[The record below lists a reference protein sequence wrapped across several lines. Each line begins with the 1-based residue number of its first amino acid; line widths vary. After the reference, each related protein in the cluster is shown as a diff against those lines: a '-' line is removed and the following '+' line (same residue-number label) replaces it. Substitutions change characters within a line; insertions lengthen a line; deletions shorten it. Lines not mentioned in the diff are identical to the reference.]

1 MRFLND
7 YDEFH
12 TDFDAAVD
20 RVAGIIAEG
29 LSPIEAF
36 DEIFGEDGG
45 EGEINTYPMGKPTN
59 KLHPVLFTICE
70 DPHTLEKI
78 LMHIYK
84 WLNDTDRLFPRRKV
98 ILFTDKWIPEALS
111 RYQKAFRRFVR
122 RGVTFD
128 IRLTTD
134 RGAVRIPMF

>member
-1 MRFLND
+1 MRNH
-7 YDEFH
+7 YGEFY
-12 TDFDAAVD
+12 TDFDAAFD
-20 RVAGIIAEG
+20 QIANMIAEG
-29 LSPIEAF
+29 LSPIESF
-36 DEIFGEDGG
+36 DEIFGEGGG

-70 DPHTLEKI
+70 DPHTFEKI
-78 LMHIYK
+78 LAHIYK
-84 WLNDTDRLFPRRKV
+84 WLNDTDRLFPQRKV
-98 ILFTDKWIPEALS
+98 VLFTDKWIPETLA

-134 RGAVRIPMF
+134 RGAVKIPVF